1 METYGTPGSNE
12 ARLRTRITGGL
23 SKTDAEEC
31 LIKHGPNA
39 VALEK
44 QRGWLW
50 RLFKAMLY
58 LFGCWHPS
66 RAPVFQTGWFVE
78 SLITQTPPF
87 FAFVIPENN
96 CNSSGNV

>member
-1 METYGTPGSNE
+1 METYETPGSNE

-50 RLFKAMLY
+50 RLFQAVLY
-58 LFGCWHPS
+58 LVGCLHPS
-66 RAPVFQTGWFVE
+66 RAPGFHTGWFVG
-78 SLITQTPPF
+78 SLMTQTLPF
-87 FAFVIPENN
+87 FAFVLTENN
-96 CNSSGNV
+96 CNSSVKG